1 MCFIASLIRIK
12 AAAQEAGYTSLNQ
25 KGVKQKIIVHVLLVS
40 VHGDV
45 TPRADTFA
53 AVSGSAG
60 PGAGRRVAPRR
71 APSLAAGRVAVAL
84 AACSSPGPT

>member
-1 MCFIASLIRIK
+1 MSRPEL
-12 AAAQEAGYTSLNQ
+12 
-25 KGVKQKIIVHVLLVS
+25 
-40 VHGDV
+40 
-45 TPRADTFA
+45 TFA

-71 APSLAAGRVAVAL
+71 APSLAAGGVAVAL